1 MEGIV
6 MVGKG
11 EMGGERVMHG
21 REIGDGGW
29 GRYGRD
35 SDGGERGVGW

>member
-1 MEGIV
+1 

-11 EMGGERVMHG
+11 ENGGKRVMHG
-21 REIGDGGW
+21 RGVGDGGW
-29 GRYGRD
+29 GRDGRD